1 VVQAA
6 GIEGGW
12 EVKIA
17 LVTTTINVP
26 RVLELYRAYA
36 GHCGSEVVFFV
47 ALDDK
52 TPWDK
57 FTEINNCIY
66 RLPDIHDERYKSSAL
81 IGRNTPARRSL
92 AILDALA
99 WGAEIIVTVD
109 DDNYPMTPDYFER
122 FEGLLTR
129 PFSGLCAYG
138 EWFDP
143 GILAFPLNG
152 ETVVQRGF
160 PQDRVSAENFH
171 IAFDVKV
178 GVATGYVLG
187 TPDTS
192 AVDHLSRR
200 PVVHQ
205 VSEVARA
212 GYVVDPKTHTIFNT
226 QNTAFIRELA
236 PCFLLIPAFGR
247 YDDIFASLICRRVML
262 ERGLYLHYGQPF
274 VWQQRND
281 HDLIQDLRAEILGME
296 RVDIFAESFDRC
308 AVDGTVMNMVEQL
321 YVELGPPIP
330 DRLIR
335 AWREDVESVL

>member
-26 RVLELYRAYA
+26 TVLALYRAYA
-36 GHCGSEVVFFV
+36 GSDVRFFV
-47 ALDDK
+47 ACDDK
-52 TPWDK
+52 TPPLK
-57 FTEINNCIY
+57 FPLDINCA
-66 RLPDIHDERYKSSAL
+66 LVHPDVHDGRYKSAPL

-92 AILDALA
+92 AILDALN
-99 WGAEIIVTVD
+99 WGADIIVTVD
-109 DDNYPMTPDYFER
+109 DDNYPMAPDYFER
-122 FEGLLTR
+122 FEGLLAR

-143 GILAFPLNG
+143 GHLAFPRDG
-152 ETVVQRGF
+152 IDPVVQRGF
-160 PQDRVSAENFH
+160 PQDLVSAENFH

-200 PVVHQ
+200 PVVHE

-212 GYVVDPKTHTIFNT
+212 GYVVDPGTHTIFNT
-226 QNTAFIRELA
+226 QNTAFIRVLA

-247 YDDIFASLICRRVML
+247 YDDIFASLICRRIMR
-262 ERGLYLHYGQPF
+262 EHGYYLHYGQPF
-274 VWQQRND
+274 VWQQRNE
-281 HDLIQDLRAEILGME
+281 HDLIQDLKAEIWGME
-296 RVDIFAESFDRC
+296 RVVKFANVLDGYEL
-308 AVDGTVMNMVEQL
+308 DGTVMDMVEQL
-321 YVELGPPIP
+321 YAVSGVQTSFEHS
-330 DRLIR
+330 LIR